1 MDKELAKEEG
11 NYVDGQILVLPQY
24 LYHPK
29 MGIYIETNRPPS
41 SIFTAIGYND
51 QETAKKIFEETE
63 ALVIRMNDIKS
74 SCNNWQ
80 ADPEY

>member
-1 MDKELAKEEG
+1 
-11 NYVDGQILVLPQY
+11 
-24 LYHPK
+24 